1 MKKMLALLVALCMVL
16 SLCPALAEETQELKD
31 ARSYINLM
39 YKNKPAST
47 PKDYEVIGSVPGDS
61 EAFTVEWTTD
71 SDTIAVVREESGL
84 VKIDVDENNPKEVA
98 YKLTATILDAAGN
111 SIQISFDRVV
121 PAAINLDLMTEEEI
135 VNLAYTLEDGDKL
148 PAMTALTGKIVAI
161 PSPYSEEYKNITVNI
176 QVGDLADKPIQCYR
190 LTGDIAAFLEEGMDI
205 AVAGII
211 KNYKGTI
218 EFDKGCVIIPT
229 MYAQSARVALFA
241 HGTLEEGAAMS
252 RPSTMKGLVVA
263 IPSAYSEEYKN
274 ITVNIAVPGLEDSFV
289 QCYRLTGEGAETL
302 KEGNVITVSGTIKN
316 YKGTIEFDK
325 GCTLEHIMT
334 DDELIAVAFGDAKSQ
349 EGLGA
354 LLGGL
359 LGGAEGA
366 ESLEGLG
373 ALLGGAEGADGLGGL
388 LGGLLGGSDSGEE
401 QSAESAVLGLL
412 NGLGVDTTGME
423 EEITSAVGEVKS
435 KLSDLGESAKG
446 LFGTIKEKAGEKLS
460 KLGEGLEAFLGEL
473 NENAEQTK
481 STTGS
486 EIEAMKAELEKLL
499 KEAMEKDP
507 ESEETKALTELVEAA
522 KNLTE
527 DDEEAMK
534 AFFAKVLEILFTSGK

>member
-61 EAFTVEWTTD
+61 EVFTVEWTTD
-71 SDTIAVVREESGL
+71 SDAIAVVREESGL
-84 VKIDVDENNPKEVA
+84 VKIDVDENNPKEVS

-111 SIQISFDRVV
+111 SVQISFDRVV

-190 LTGDIAAFLEEGMDI
+190 LTGDIAAFLEEGMEI

-274 ITVNIAVPGLEDSFV
+274 ITVNIAVPGLEDYFV
-289 QCYRLTGEGAETL
+289 QCYRLSGEGAETL
-302 KEGNVITVSGTIKN
+302 KEGDVITVSGTIKN

-325 GCTLEHIMT
+325 GCTLDHIMT
-334 DDELIAVAFGDAKSQ
+334 DDELIAVAFGDA
-349 EGLGA
+349 EDLDGLGA
-354 LLGGL
+354 
-359 LGGAEGA
+359 
-366 ESLEGLG
+366 
-373 ALLGGAEGADGLGGL
+373 L

-401 QSAESAVLGLL
+401 QSAESAVMGLL
-412 NGLGVDTTGME
+412 NQLGVDTTGME

-435 KLSDLGESAKG
+435 KLSDLGSSAKG
-446 LFGTIKEKAGEKLS
+446 LFGSVKERLGSGLN
-460 KLGEGLEAFLGEL
+460 KLGDSLGGFLDDINGIVEQAKDSAGSELQEMRAKLEEEYNKAVEADPESQDAKILGEL
-473 NENAEQTK
+473 LEASK
-481 STTGS
+481 S
-486 EIEAMKAELEKLL
+486 I
-499 KEAMEKDP
+499 
-507 ESEETKALTELVEAA
+507 V
-522 KNLTE
+522 E
-527 DDEEAMK
+527 DDQESVK
-534 AFFAKVLEILFTSGK
+534 AFFGKVIEILFTEFK

>member
-61 EAFTVEWTTD
+61 EVFTVEWTTD

-84 VKIDVDENNPKEVA
+84 VKIDVDENNPKEVS

-148 PAMTALTGKIVAI
+148 PAMTALTGKVVAI
-161 PSPYSEEYKNITVNI
+161 PTPYSEEYKNITVNI

-190 LTGDIAAFLEEGMDI
+190 LTGDIAAFLEEGMEI

-241 HGTLEEGAAMS
+241 HGTLEDGAAMS

-274 ITVNIAVPGLEDSFV
+274 ITVNIAVPGLEDYFV
-289 QCYRLTGEGAETL
+289 QCYRLSGEGAETL

-325 GCTLEHIMT
+325 GCTLDHIMT
-334 DDELIAVAFGDAKSQ
+334 DDELIAVAFGDA
-349 EGLGA
+349 EG
-354 LLGGL
+354 
-359 LGGAEGA
+359 
-366 ESLEGLG
+366 LEGLG
-373 ALLGGAEGADGLGGL
+373 AL

-401 QSAESAVLGLL
+401 QSAESAVLGFL

-446 LFGTIKEKAGEKLS
+446 LFGTIKEKAGEKLN

-481 STTGS
+481 STSGS
-486 EIEAMKAELEKLL
+486 EIEEMKAELEKLL

-534 AFFAKVLEILFTSGK
+534 AFFTKVLEILFASGK

>member
-61 EAFTVEWTTD
+61 EVFTVEWTTD

-84 VKIDVDENNPKEVA
+84 VKIDVDENNPKEVS

-111 SIQISFDRVV
+111 SVQISFDRLV
-121 PAAINLDLMTEEEI
+121 PAAINLDLMTDEEI
-135 VNLAYTLEDGDKL
+135 VNVAYTLDDGGKL
-148 PAMTALTGKIVAI
+148 PAMTALTGKVVAI

-190 LTGDIAAFLEEGMDI
+190 LTGETASFLEEGMEV

-218 EFDKGCVIIPT
+218 EFDKGCVTIPS

-241 HGTLEEGAAMS
+241 HGTLEDGAAMS
-252 RPSTMKGLVVA
+252 RPSTMMGTVVA

-274 ITVNIAVPGLEDSFV
+274 ITVNIAVPGLEDYFV

-302 KEGNVITVSGTIKN
+302 KEGDIITVSGTIKN

-325 GCTLEHIMT
+325 GCTLDHITT
-334 DDELIAVAFGDAKSQ
+334 DEELAALASGGE
-349 EGLGA
+349 EGLEA

-359 LGGAEGA
+359 LGGEG
-366 ESLEGLG
+366 ESGEGLES
-373 ALLGGAEGADGLGGL
+373 LLGGLLGGSEEGEESLSGL
-388 LGGLLGGSDSGEE
+388 LGGLLGGSDSSEE
-401 QSAESAVLGLL
+401 QSAESAVLGFL
-412 NGLGVDTTGME
+412 NSLGVDTAGME

-435 KLSDLGESAKG
+435 KLSDLGSSAKG
-446 LFGTIKEKAGEKLS
+446 LFGSLKEKASDKLS
-460 KLGEGLEAFLGEL
+460 KLGEGLNAFLGEL
-473 NENAEQTK
+473 NESAEQTK
-481 STTGS
+481 STVGS
-486 EIEAMKAELEKLL
+486 EIEEMKAELEKLL

-507 ESEETKALTELVEAA
+507 ESEETKVLTELVEAA
-522 KNLTE
+522 KNLVE
-527 DDEEAMK
+527 DDEESLN
-534 AFFAKVLEILFTSGK
+534 AFFAKVMEVLFGLK

>member
-61 EAFTVEWTTD
+61 EVFTVEWTTD

-84 VKIDVDENNPKEVA
+84 VKIDVDENNPKEVS

-111 SIQISFDRVV
+111 SVQISFDRLV

-190 LTGDIAAFLEEGMDI
+190 LTGDIAAFLEEDMEI

-218 EFDKGCVIIPT
+218 EFDKDCVIIPT

-241 HGTLEEGAAMS
+241 HGTLEDGAAMS

-274 ITVNIAVPGLEDSFV
+274 ITVNIAVPGLEDYFV
-289 QCYRLTGEGAETL
+289 QCYRLSGEGAETL
-302 KEGNVITVSGTIKN
+302 KEGDVITVSGTIKN

-325 GCTLEHIMT
+325 GCTLDHIMT
-334 DDELIAVAFGDAKSQ
+334 DDELIAVAFGDA
-349 EGLGA
+349 EDLDGLGA

-359 LGGAEGA
+359 LGGEG
-366 ESLEGLG
+366 ESGEGLE
-373 ALLGGAEGADGLGGL
+373 AL

-401 QSAESAVLGLL
+401 QSAESAVMGLL
-412 NGLGVDTTGME
+412 NQLGVDTTGME

-435 KLSDLGESAKG
+435 KLSDLGSSAKG
-446 LFGTIKEKAGEKLS
+446 LFGSVKESLGSGLN
-460 KLGEGLEAFLGEL
+460 KLGDSLGAFLDDINGSVEQVKDSAGSELQEMRAKLEEEYNKAVEADPESQDAKILGEL
-473 NENAEQTK
+473 LEASK
-481 STTGS
+481 S
-486 EIEAMKAELEKLL
+486 I
-499 KEAMEKDP
+499 
-507 ESEETKALTELVEAA
+507 V
-522 KNLTE
+522 E
-527 DDEEAMK
+527 DDQESVK
-534 AFFAKVLEILFTSGK
+534 AFFGKVIEILFTEFK